1 VLRLRAGPHEVPVVT
16 HDERRD
22 AAVFVAAAAWRY
34 VPSDRWMEEATDRL
48 VGQIERQHRLAAEWE
63 ATRPEDEA

>member
-1 VLRLRAGPHEVPVVT
+1 MT

-34 VPSDRWMEEATDRL
+34 VPADRWMEEATDRL
-48 VGQIERQHRLAAEWE
+48 VGQIERQHRLAAEWG
-63 ATRPEDEA
+63 AMRPEDRDDG

>member
-1 VLRLRAGPHEVPVVT
+1 VT

-34 VPSDRWMEEATDRL
+34 VPSDRWMEEATERL
-48 VGQIERQHRLAAEWE
+48 VAQIERQHRLAAEWG
-63 ATRPEDEA
+63 AMRPEDERGD